1 MMPLKAWSLNRWSN
15 YQMPKP
21 TLQCKM
27 NIKHSNWEDNTKFQ
41 YRHCEAMILQLKQ
54 IKNFQYS
61 IKVKNMDF
69 KNWV

>member
-1 MMPLKAWSLNRWSN
+1 
-15 YQMPKP
+15 
-21 TLQCKM
+21 M
-27 NIKHSNWEDNTKFQ
+27 NIKHSNWEDNTKFK

-69 KNWV
+69 